1 MARPKKC
8 ENRVKTRCFEHF
20 FKERA
25 CKNNGKT
32 DAEPQPK
39 YPQGSRPRAKKR
51 AKTRWFCNGLR
62 KSNKSELKRTQQ
74 NQKSVASPRKRE
86 KRTKTRGFEHL
97 FKERACKNDEK
108 TDAEPRPRGP
118 KNAVKRDVFATFSKK
133 QTRTH
138 QNSRKSENREKH
150 DKTHGSRRLFKARSP
165 AEAEKNRENIGKTR
179 CF

>member
-1 MARPKKC
+1 M
-8 ENRVKTRCFEHF
+8 KTRCFEHF

-39 YPQGSRPRAKKR
+39 YPQGSRPSAKKC
-51 AKTRWFCNGLR
+51 AKTCGFCKVLQ

-74 NQKSVASPRKRE
+74 NQKTVASPRKRE

-138 QNSRKSENREKH
+138 QNSRKSENRKKR
-150 DKTHGSRRLFKARSP
+150 DKTYGFRRLVK
-165 AEAEKNRENIGKTR
+165 REMSR
-179 CF
+179 EMR